1 MTHQDVAHLLSLTG
15 HELRAPAGVLGGY
28 LSLLEKHAEDLPANH
43 QRALAGARRA
53 QLKVIELLDE
63 MRRLAAV
70 WQEPEGGVGGSSA
83 VASIASLFAS
93 GGTDVV
99 TEVAPDIATLPG
111 EVPLTRESLRTVLDA
126 LAQTVVREHGGV
138 VRCRVAWEPGWC
150 HVDVTSPGVPDDELP
165 RPPFTRYRGGLGLL
179 LVMAFAIVEGVGG
192 TIGPLADDAG
202 RGLRATLPWAPSA

>member
-28 LSLLEKHAEDLPANH
+28 LSLLEKHAGDLPANH

-53 QLKVIELLDE
+53 QVKVVELLDE
-63 MRRLAAV
+63 MRRLAAL
-70 WQEPEGGVGGSSA
+70 WQEPSAGPRASSA
-83 VASIASLFAS
+83 VASIASHFAS

-99 TEVAPDIATLPG
+99 TEVAPEIASMPG
-111 EVPLTRESLRTVLDA
+111 EVPLTRDSLRTVLDA

-138 VRCRVAWEPGWC
+138 VRCRVVWEPGWC
-150 HVDVTSPGVPDDELP
+150 HVDVTSAVAPGDELP

-179 LVMAFAIVEGVGG
+179 LVIAFALVEEAGG
-192 TIGPLADDAG
+192 AIGPVDDGHA
-202 RGLRATLPWAPSA
+202 RGLRATLPWAPNA

>member
-28 LSLLEKHAEDLPANH
+28 LALLEKHAGDLPANH

-53 QLKVIELLDE
+53 QQKVIELLDE
-63 MRRLAAV
+63 MRQLAGL
-70 WQEPEGGVGGSSA
+70 WQDAGVGATSA
-83 VASIASLFAS
+83 VASIAALFAS

-99 TEVAPDIATLPG
+99 TEVAPDIATMPG
-111 EVPLTRESLRTVLDA
+111 DVPLSRESLRTVLDA

-138 VRCRVAWEPGWC
+138 VRCRVTWEPGWC
-150 HVDVTSPGVPDDELP
+150 HVDVTSTVVPDGELP

-179 LVMAFAIVEGVGG
+179 LVMAFAIVEGAGG
-192 TIGPLADDAG
+192 GIGPVADATG